1 MKQKRQ
7 QTGGHSP
14 EEDWAQR
21 LRDHLAGY
29 EAPVPDD
36 LWEKIEARLPKE
48 VVSPTPP
55 KKKEARI
62 VPLWARWAAV
72 AAVFVGGLVL
82 WNVKSGMWNE
92 NSHEADQ
99 TAAVLPLSR
108 GSQRGSEQAHSQA
121 ERKAEFKAELKA
133 ELEAE
138 LEADQTTP
146 NPSYSGGETDTPE
159 GIGLKA
165 KAPALLAEERP
176 MESEKKAEEKP
187 LEPISSGE
195 KSAEE
200 PKESTSPEGKPIMP
214 ISSDDKPISSEE
226 KPNETEKSPEDVIR
240 ELDQKIAE
248 YKQHHNGSAAIN
260 LYASNGFGHQSYR
273 NGVLM
278 SQELLS
284 NYDYYTNPDNYGTR
298 AGDSPVY
305 LANHEERQKFYQP
318 ISFGLSVNIPI
329 SSGFSVSSGVVYT
342 RLRSDF
348 TSIANSLVY
357 ERQQTLH
364 YVGIPLTV
372 QYNVWQWRGLNVY
385 ATAGGQADF
394 NVKACVTTEGTETKL
409 EKDNLQWSVNAAAG
423 VQYNFI
429 PQLGIYVEPGIK
441 HYFDNGSHIR
451 NFFKHRPT
459 NFNLQ
464 IGLRLNMGKK

>member
-48 VVSPTPP
+48 VEVVSQTP

-72 AAVFVGGLVL
+72 AAVFVGGLMIL
-82 WNVKSGMWNE
+82 WNE

-121 ERKAEFKAELKA
+121 E
-133 ELEAE
+133 LEAE
-138 LEADQTTP
+138 FEADQTTP
-146 NPSYSGGETDTPE
+146 NPSYSGGE
-159 GIGLKA
+159 GCAA
-165 KAPALLAEERP
+165 K
-176 MESEKKAEEKP
+176 
-187 LEPISSGE
+187 EPISSEE

-200 PKESTSPEGKPIMP
+200 PNEPIQPTSSEGKPILP

-240 ELDQKIAE
+240 ELDQKIAD
-248 YKQHHNGSAAIN
+248 YKERRSKSASVN
-260 LYASNGFGHQSYR
+260 LYASNGFGTQSYR

-278 SQELLS
+278 SQEMLS
-284 NYDYYTNPDNYGTR
+284 NYDYYTNPDSHGTR
-298 AGDSPVY
+298 AGSSPVY

-409 EKDNLQWSVNAAAG
+409 EKDDLQWSVNAAAG

-464 IGLRLNMGKK
+464 VGLRLNIK

>member
-48 VVSPTPP
+48 VLSPTP
-55 KKKEARI
+55 KKEARI

-72 AAVFVGGLVL
+72 AAVFVGVL
-82 WNVKSGMWNE
+82 MILWNE
-92 NSHEADQ
+92 NRYEADQ

-121 ERKAEFKAELKA
+121 KRKAEH
-133 ELEAE
+133 
-138 LEADQTTP
+138 EADQTTP
-146 NPSYSGGETDTPE
+146 NPSYSGGE
-159 GIGLKA
+159 GCAA
-165 KAPALLAEERP
+165 K
-176 MESEKKAEEKP
+176 
-187 LEPISSGE
+187 EPISSGE

-200 PKESTSPEGKPIMP
+200 PKEPKEPTSPEGKPILP

-240 ELDQKIAE
+240 ELDQKIAD
-248 YKQHHNGSAAIN
+248 YKQHRSESAAIK
-260 LYASNGFGHQSYR
+260 LYASNGFGTQSYR

-278 SQELLS
+278 SQEMLS
-284 NYDYYTNPDNYGTR
+284 NYDYYTNPDSHGTR
-298 AGDSPVY
+298 AGSSPVY

-409 EKDNLQWSVNAAAG
+409 EKDDLQWSVNAAAG

-464 IGLRLNMGKK
+464 VGLRLNIK

>member
-48 VVSPTPP
+48 VLSPTP
-55 KKKEARI
+55 KKEARI

-72 AAVFVGGLVL
+72 AAVFVGVL
-82 WNVKSGMWNE
+82 MILWNE
-92 NSHEADQ
+92 NRYEADQ

-121 ERKAEFKAELKA
+121 E
-133 ELEAE
+133 LEAE
-138 LEADQTTP
+138 FEAEFEADQTTP
-146 NPSYSGGETDTPE
+146 NPSYSGGESCAQGKLT
-159 GIGLKA
+159 A
-165 KAPALLAEERP
+165 K
-176 MESEKKAEEKP
+176 
-187 LEPISSGE
+187 EPISSGE

-200 PKESTSPEGKPIMP
+200 PKEPTSPEGKPILP

-240 ELDQKIAE
+240 ELDQKIAD
-248 YKQHHNGSAAIN
+248 YKERRSKSASVN

-278 SQELLS
+278 SQEMLS
-284 NYDYYTNPDNYGTR
+284 NYDYYTNPDSHGTR
-298 AGDSPVY
+298 AGSSPVY

-409 EKDNLQWSVNAAAG
+409 EKDDLQWSVNAAVG

-464 IGLRLNMGKK
+464 IGVRMNFGTD

>member
-48 VVSPTPP
+48 VEVVSPTPP

-72 AAVFVGGLVL
+72 AAVFVGGLMIL
-82 WNVKSGMWNE
+82 WNE
-92 NSHEADQ
+92 NRYEADQ

-121 ERKAEFKAELKA
+121 E
-133 ELEAE
+133 LEAE
-138 LEADQTTP
+138 FEAEHEADQTTP
-146 NPSYSGGETDTPE
+146 NPSYSGGE
-159 GIGLKA
+159 GCAA
-165 KAPALLAEERP
+165 K
-176 MESEKKAEEKP
+176 
-187 LEPISSGE
+187 EPISSEE
-195 KSAEE
+195 KSTEVPKE
-200 PKESTSPEGKPIMP
+200 PKEPTSPEGKPILP
-214 ISSDDKPISSEE
+214 ISSDEKIPSEG
-226 KPNETEKSPEDVIR
+226 KPNEPEKNPEDVIR
-240 ELDQKIAE
+240 ELDQKIAD
-248 YKQHHNGSAAIN
+248 YKERRSKSASVN
-260 LYASNGFGHQSYR
+260 LYASNGFGTQSYR

-278 SQELLS
+278 SQEMLS

-298 AGDSPVY
+298 AGSSPVY

-394 NVKACVTTEGTETKL
+394 NVKACVTTEGSETKL
-409 EKDNLQWSVNAAAG
+409 EKDDLQWSVNAAAG

-464 IGLRLNMGKK
+464 VGLRLNIK

>member
-48 VVSPTPP
+48 VVSPNPTP
-55 KKKEARI
+55 KKKKKARI

-82 WNVKSGMWNE
+82 WNVEGGMWRSAEGRLLPEGRKNE
-92 NSHEADQ
+92 NRQEADQ

-121 ERKAEFKAELKA
+121 KH
-133 ELEAE
+133 EAKFE
-138 LEADQTTP
+138 AKFEADQTTP
-146 NPSYSGGETDTPE
+146 NPSYSGGE
-159 GIGLKA
+159 GCAA
-165 KAPALLAEERP
+165 K
-176 MESEKKAEEKP
+176 
-187 LEPISSGE
+187 EPISSKE

-200 PKESTSPEGKPIMP
+200 PNEPIQPTSPEGKPILP

-240 ELDQKIAE
+240 ELDQKIAD
-248 YKQHHNGSAAIN
+248 YKERRSKSASVN
-260 LYASNGFGHQSYR
+260 LYASNGFGTQSYR

-278 SQELLS
+278 SQEMLS
-284 NYDYYTNPDNYGTR
+284 NYDYYTNPDSHGTR
-298 AGDSPVY
+298 AGSSPVY

-394 NVKACVTTEGTETKL
+394 NVKAYVTTEGTETKL
-409 EKDNLQWSVNAAAG
+409 EKDDLQWSVNAAAG

-464 IGLRLNMGKK
+464 VGLRLNIK

>member
-1 MKQKRQ
+1 MKQERQ
-7 QTGGHSP
+7 QTGSKHSP
-14 EEDWAQR
+14 EKDWAER

-48 VVSPTPP
+48 MVSTTTPKK

-72 AAVFVGGLVL
+72 AAVFVGGLVIL
-82 WNVKSGMWNE
+82 WNE
-92 NSHEADQ
+92 NRHEADQ

-108 GSQRGSEQAHSQA
+108 GSQRGSEQAHGAA
-121 ERKAEFKAELKA
+121 EKKPEREAEF
-133 ELEAE
+133 EAE
-138 LEADQTTP
+138 FEAVQTTP
-146 NPSYSGGETDTPE
+146 PNGTPPNLGGESC
-159 GIGLKA
+159 A
-165 KAPALLAEERP
+165 QNN
-176 MESEKKAEEKP
+176 
-187 LEPISSGE
+187 
-195 KSAEE
+195 
-200 PKESTSPEGKPIMP
+200 
-214 ISSDDKPISSEE
+214 PISSEKESAEESHEAE
-226 KPNETEKSPEDVIR
+226 KTYEAEKAHETEKRRETEKPREAEMRTEEVIR
-240 ELDQKIAE
+240 ELDQKITA
-248 YKQHHNGSAAIN
+248 YKQHRSRRAAIN
-260 LYASNGFGHQSYR
+260 LYASNGFGNQSYR

-278 SQELLS
+278 SPELLA
-284 NYDYYTNPDNYGTR
+284 NYDYYTNAGIIGTR
-298 AGDSPVY
+298 TGNSPVY
-305 LANHEERQKFYQP
+305 LANHEERQTFYQP

-329 SSGFSVSSGVVYT
+329 SSGLSVSSGVVYT

-348 TSIANSLVY
+348 TSIANSLIY

-385 ATAGGQADF
+385 AAAGGQADF
-394 NVKACVTTEGTETKL
+394 NVKALVTTEGAETTL
-409 EKDNLQWSVNAAAG
+409 EKDDLQWSVNAAVG

-429 PQLGIYVEPGIK
+429 PQLGIYAEPGIK
-441 HYFDNGSHIR
+441 YYFDNGSHIR

-464 IGLRLNMGKK
+464 IGVRMNFGTD

>member
-48 VVSPTPP
+48 VEVVSPTPP
-55 KKKEARI
+55 KKVTRI

-72 AAVFVGGLVL
+72 AAVFVGGLVIL
-82 WNVKSGMWNE
+82 WNE
-92 NSHEADQ
+92 NRYEADQ

-121 ERKAEFKAELKA
+121 KHEAKFEAEF
-133 ELEAE
+133 
-138 LEADQTTP
+138 EADQTTP
-146 NPSYSGGETDTPE
+146 NPSYSGGESCAQ
-159 GIGLKA
+159 GNLAA
-165 KAPALLAEERP
+165 K
-176 MESEKKAEEKP
+176 
-187 LEPISSGE
+187 EPISSGE

-200 PKESTSPEGKPIMP
+200 PKEPTSPEGKPILPTSPEGKPILP

-240 ELDQKIAE
+240 ELDQKIAD
-248 YKQHHNGSAAIN
+248 YKERRSKSASVN
-260 LYASNGFGHQSYR
+260 LYASNGFGTQSYR

-284 NYDYYTNPDNYGTR
+284 NYDYYTNPDSHGTR
-298 AGDSPVY
+298 AGSSPVY

-409 EKDNLQWSVNAAAG
+409 EKDDLQWSVNAAAG

-464 IGLRLNMGKK
+464 VGLRLNIK

>member
-29 EAPVPDD
+29 EVPVPDD

-48 VVSPTPP
+48 VVSPTP
-55 KKKEARI
+55 KKEARI

-72 AAVFVGGLVL
+72 AAVFVGGLVVL
-82 WNVKSGMWNE
+82 WNE

-121 ERKAEFKAELKA
+121 KH
-133 ELEAE
+133 EAKF
-138 LEADQTTP
+138 EADQTTP
-146 NPSYSGGETDTPE
+146 NPSYSGGESCAQGKLT
-159 GIGLKA
+159 A
-165 KAPALLAEERP
+165 K
-176 MESEKKAEEKP
+176 
-187 LEPISSGE
+187 EPISSGE

-200 PKESTSPEGKPIMP
+200 PKEPTLPEGKPILP
-214 ISSDDKPISSEE
+214 ISSDNKPISSEE

-240 ELDQKIAE
+240 ELDQKIAD
-248 YKQHHNGSAAIN
+248 YKERRSKSASVN
-260 LYASNGFGHQSYR
+260 LYASNGFGNQSYR

-298 AGDSPVY
+298 AGSSPVY

-464 IGLRLNMGKK
+464 IGIRMNFGTD

>member
-14 EEDWAQR
+14 EKDWAQR

-55 KKKEARI
+55 KKEARI
-62 VPLWARWAAV
+62 VPLWARWAAA

-82 WNVKSGMWNE
+82 WNVESGMWKE
-92 NSHEADQ
+92 NRQEADQ

-121 ERKAEFKAELKA
+121 ERKAEFKAEH
-133 ELEAE
+133 
-138 LEADQTTP
+138 EADQTTP
-146 NPSYSGGETDTPE
+146 TPSYSGGE
-159 GIGLKA
+159 GCAA
-165 KAPALLAEERP
+165 K
-176 MESEKKAEEKP
+176 
-187 LEPISSGE
+187 EPISSGE

-200 PKESTSPEGKPIMP
+200 PKEPTSPEGKPILP

-248 YKQHHNGSAAIN
+248 YKQHHNGSAAIK
-260 LYASNGFGHQSYR
+260 LYASNGFGTQSYR

-278 SQELLS
+278 SQEMLS
-284 NYDYYTNPDNYGTR
+284 NYDYYTNPDSHGTR
-298 AGDSPVY
+298 AGSSPVY

-329 SSGFSVSSGVVYT
+329 SSEFSVSSGIVYT

-364 YVGIPLTV
+364 YVGIPVTV

-409 EKDNLQWSVNAAAG
+409 EKDDLQWSVNAAAG

>member
-48 VVSPTPP
+48 VLSPTP
-55 KKKEARI
+55 KKEARI

-82 WNVKSGMWNE
+82 WNE
-92 NSHEADQ
+92 NRYEADQ

-121 ERKAEFKAELKA
+121 ELKAEF
-133 ELEAE
+133 
-138 LEADQTTP
+138 EADQTTP
-146 NPSYSGGETDTPE
+146 NPSYSGGE
-159 GIGLKA
+159 GC
-165 KAPALLAEERP
+165 AP
-176 MESEKKAEEKP
+176 K
-187 LEPISSGE
+187 EPISSEE
-195 KSAEE
+195 KSTEVPKE
-200 PKESTSPEGKPIMP
+200 PKEPTSPEGKPILP

-226 KPNETEKSPEDVIR
+226 KPIEPEKSPEDVIR
-240 ELDQKIAE
+240 ELDQKIAD
-248 YKQHHNGSAAIN
+248 YKERRSKSASVN
-260 LYASNGFGHQSYR
+260 LYASNGFGTQSYR

-278 SQELLS
+278 SQEMLS
-284 NYDYYTNPDNYGTR
+284 NYDYYTNPDSHGTR

-329 SSGFSVSSGVVYT
+329 SSGFSVSSGIVYT

-409 EKDNLQWSVNAAAG
+409 EKDDLQWSVNAAVG

-464 IGLRLNMGKK
+464 VGLRLNMGKN

>member
-48 VVSPTPP
+48 VLSPTP
-55 KKKEARI
+55 KKEARI

-72 AAVFVGGLVL
+72 AAVFVGGLMIL
-82 WNVKSGMWNE
+82 WNE
-92 NSHEADQ
+92 NGHEADQ

-121 ERKAEFKAELKA
+121 KH
-133 ELEAE
+133 EAKF
-138 LEADQTTP
+138 EADQTTP
-146 NPSYSGGETDTPE
+146 NPSYSGGESCAQ
-159 GIGLKA
+159 GNLAA
-165 KAPALLAEERP
+165 K
-176 MESEKKAEEKP
+176 
-187 LEPISSGE
+187 EPISSGE

-200 PKESTSPEGKPIMP
+200 PKEPTSPEGKPILP
-214 ISSDDKPISSEE
+214 ISSDDKPISSKK
-226 KPNETEKSPEDVIR
+226 KPTEPEKSPEDVIR
-240 ELDQKIAE
+240 ELDQKIAD
-248 YKQHHNGSAAIN
+248 YKERRSKSASVN
-260 LYASNGFGHQSYR
+260 LYASNGFGTQSYR

-278 SQELLS
+278 SQEMLS
-284 NYDYYTNPDNYGTR
+284 NYDYYTNPDSHGTR
-298 AGDSPVY
+298 AGSSPVY

-394 NVKACVTTEGTETKL
+394 NVKAYVTMEGSETKL
-409 EKDNLQWSVNAAAG
+409 EKDDLQWSVNAAAG

-464 IGLRLNMGKK
+464 VGLRLNMGKN

>member
-48 VVSPTPP
+48 VLSPTP
-55 KKKEARI
+55 KKEARI

-72 AAVFVGGLVL
+72 AAVFVGGLMIL
-82 WNVKSGMWNE
+82 WNE
-92 NSHEADQ
+92 NRYEADQ

-121 ERKAEFKAELKA
+121 ERKAK
-133 ELEAE
+133 LEAE

-146 NPSYSGGETDTPE
+146 NPSYSGGE
-159 GIGLKA
+159 GC
-165 KAPALLAEERP
+165 AP
-176 MESEKKAEEKP
+176 K
-187 LEPISSGE
+187 EPISSEE
-195 KSAEE
+195 KSTEVPKE
-200 PKESTSPEGKPIMP
+200 PKEPTSPEGKPILP
-214 ISSDDKPISSEE
+214 ISSDEEPIPSEE

-240 ELDQKIAE
+240 ELDQKIAA
-248 YKQHHNGSAAIN
+248 YKQHRSESAAIK
-260 LYASNGFGHQSYR
+260 LYASNGFGTQSYR

-278 SQELLS
+278 SQEMLS

-298 AGDSPVY
+298 AGSSPVY

-329 SSGFSVSSGVVYT
+329 SSGFSVSSGIVYT
-342 RLRSDF
+342 RLHSDF

-409 EKDNLQWSVNAAAG
+409 EKDDLQWSVNAAAG

-464 IGLRLNMGKK
+464 VGLRLNIK

>member
-48 VVSPTPP
+48 VVSPTP
-55 KKKEARI
+55 KKEARI

-82 WNVKSGMWNE
+82 WNVEGGMWRSAEGRLLPEGRKNE
-92 NSHEADQ
+92 NRQEADQ

-121 ERKAEFKAELKA
+121 E
-133 ELEAE
+133 LEAE
-138 LEADQTTP
+138 FEAEFEADQTTP
-146 NPSYSGGETDTPE
+146 NPSYSGGESCAQGDFT
-159 GIGLKA
+159 A
-165 KAPALLAEERP
+165 K
-176 MESEKKAEEKP
+176 
-187 LEPISSGE
+187 EPISSGE

-200 PKESTSPEGKPIMP
+200 PKEPTSPEGKPILP
-214 ISSDDKPISSEE
+214 ISSDDKPISSEG
-226 KPNETEKSPEDVIR
+226 KPNEPEKSPEDVIR
-240 ELDQKIAE
+240 ELDQKIAD
-248 YKQHHNGSAAIN
+248 YKERRSKSASVN
-260 LYASNGFGHQSYR
+260 LYASNGFGTQSYR

-278 SQELLS
+278 SQEMLS
-284 NYDYYTNPDNYGTR
+284 NYDYYTNPDSHGTR

-329 SSGFSVSSGVVYT
+329 SSGFSVSSGIVYT

-409 EKDNLQWSVNAAAG
+409 EKDDLQWSVNAAAG

-464 IGLRLNMGKK
+464 VGLRLNIK

>member
-48 VVSPTPP
+48 VEVVSPTPP

-72 AAVFVGGLVL
+72 AAVFVGGLMIL
-82 WNVKSGMWNE
+82 WNE
-92 NSHEADQ
+92 NRYEADQ

-121 ERKAEFKAELKA
+121 E
-133 ELEAE
+133 LEAE
-138 LEADQTTP
+138 FEAEHEADQTTP
-146 NPSYSGGETDTPE
+146 NPSYSGGE
-159 GIGLKA
+159 GCAA
-165 KAPALLAEERP
+165 K
-176 MESEKKAEEKP
+176 
-187 LEPISSGE
+187 EPISSEE
-195 KSAEE
+195 KSTEVPKE
-200 PKESTSPEGKPIMP
+200 PKEPTSPEGKPILP
-214 ISSDDKPISSEE
+214 ISSDEKIPSEG
-226 KPNETEKSPEDVIR
+226 KPNEPEKNPEDVIR
-240 ELDQKIAE
+240 ELDQKIAD
-248 YKQHHNGSAAIN
+248 YKERRSKSASVN
-260 LYASNGFGHQSYR
+260 LYASNGFGTQSYR

-278 SQELLS
+278 SQEMLS

-298 AGDSPVY
+298 AGSSPVY

-329 SSGFSVSSGVVYT
+329 SSGFSVSSGIVYT

-394 NVKACVTTEGTETKL
+394 NVKACVTTEGSETKL
-409 EKDNLQWSVNAAAG
+409 EKDDLQWSVNAAAG

-464 IGLRLNMGKK
+464 VGLRLNIK

>member
-29 EAPVPDD
+29 EVPVPDD
-36 LWEKIEARLPKE
+36 LWEKIEARLPKEVE

-72 AAVFVGGLVL
+72 AAVFVGGLMIL
-82 WNVKSGMWNE
+82 WNE
-92 NSHEADQ
+92 NRYEADQ

-121 ERKAEFKAELKA
+121 KH
-133 ELEAE
+133 EAKF
-138 LEADQTTP
+138 EADQTTP
-146 NPSYSGGETDTPE
+146 NPSYSGGESCAQ
-159 GIGLKA
+159 GNLAA
-165 KAPALLAEERP
+165 K
-176 MESEKKAEEKP
+176 
-187 LEPISSGE
+187 EPISSGE

-200 PKESTSPEGKPIMP
+200 PKEPTSPEGKPILP

-240 ELDQKIAE
+240 ELDQKIAD
-248 YKQHHNGSAAIN
+248 YKERRSKSASVN
-260 LYASNGFGHQSYR
+260 LYASNGFGTQSYR

-278 SQELLS
+278 SQEMLS
-284 NYDYYTNPDNYGTR
+284 NYDYYTNPDSHGTR
-298 AGDSPVY
+298 AGSSPVY

-329 SSGFSVSSGVVYT
+329 SSGFSVSSGIVYT

-394 NVKACVTTEGTETKL
+394 NVSACVTTEGTETKL
-409 EKDNLQWSVNAAAG
+409 EKDDLQWSVNAAAG

-464 IGLRLNMGKK
+464 VGLRLNIK

>member
-48 VVSPTPP
+48 VLSPTP
-55 KKKEARI
+55 KKEARI

-72 AAVFVGGLVL
+72 AAVFVGGLMIL
-82 WNVKSGMWNE
+82 WNE
-92 NSHEADQ
+92 NGHEADQ

-121 ERKAEFKAELKA
+121 KH
-133 ELEAE
+133 EAKF
-138 LEADQTTP
+138 EADQTTP
-146 NPSYSGGETDTPE
+146 NPSYSGGESCAQ
-159 GIGLKA
+159 GNLAA
-165 KAPALLAEERP
+165 K
-176 MESEKKAEEKP
+176 
-187 LEPISSGE
+187 EPISSGE

-200 PKESTSPEGKPIMP
+200 PKEPTSPEGKPILP
-214 ISSDDKPISSEE
+214 ISSDDKPISSKK
-226 KPNETEKSPEDVIR
+226 KPTEPEKSPEDVIR
-240 ELDQKIAE
+240 ELDQKIAD
-248 YKQHHNGSAAIN
+248 YKERRSKSASVN
-260 LYASNGFGHQSYR
+260 LYASNGFGTQSYR

-278 SQELLS
+278 SQEMLS
-284 NYDYYTNPDNYGTR
+284 NYDYYTNPDSHGTR
-298 AGDSPVY
+298 AGSSPVY

-394 NVKACVTTEGTETKL
+394 NVKAYVTMEGSETKL
-409 EKDNLQWSVNAAAG
+409 EKDDLQWSVNAAAG

-464 IGLRLNMGKK
+464 IGVRMNFGTD

>member
-48 VVSPTPP
+48 VVSTTP
-55 KKKEARI
+55 KKEARI

-72 AAVFVGGLVL
+72 AAVFVGGLMIL
-82 WNVKSGMWNE
+82 WNE
-92 NSHEADQ
+92 NGHEADQ

-121 ERKAEFKAELKA
+121 E
-133 ELEAE
+133 LEAE
-138 LEADQTTP
+138 FEADQTTP
-146 NPSYSGGETDTPE
+146 NPSYSGGE
-159 GIGLKA
+159 GCAA
-165 KAPALLAEERP
+165 K
-176 MESEKKAEEKP
+176 
-187 LEPISSGE
+187 EPISSGE

-200 PKESTSPEGKPIMP
+200 PKEPTSPEGKPILP

-240 ELDQKIAE
+240 ELDQKIAA
-248 YKQHHNGSAAIN
+248 YKQHRSESAAIK

-278 SQELLS
+278 SQEMLS
-284 NYDYYTNPDNYGTR
+284 NYDYYTNPDSHGTR
-298 AGDSPVY
+298 SGNSPVY

-329 SSGFSVSSGVVYT
+329 SSGFSVSSGIVYT

-357 ERQQTLH
+357 ERQQMLH

-394 NVKACVTTEGTETKL
+394 NVKACVTTEGTERKLEKDDLQGTETKL
-409 EKDNLQWSVNAAAG
+409 EKDDLQWSVNAAAG

-464 IGLRLNMGKK
+464 VGLRLNIK